1 MAGVFMICAAISV
14 VYVYD
19 PAAIT
24 VKEETN

>member
-19 PAAIT
+19 PAAIA
-24 VKEETN
+24 VKEETK